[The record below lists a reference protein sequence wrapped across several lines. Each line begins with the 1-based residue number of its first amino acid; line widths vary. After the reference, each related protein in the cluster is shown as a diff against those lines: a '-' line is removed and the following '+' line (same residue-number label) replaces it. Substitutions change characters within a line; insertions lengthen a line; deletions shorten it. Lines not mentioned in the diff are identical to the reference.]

1 MISDKKI
8 QITKN
13 TARKTCSQEIVPDCD
28 FILIKILMGVV
39 ILCHIITFRIEMLGG
54 SPAEN

>member
-8 QITKN
+8 QITKH
-13 TARKTCSQEIVPDCD
+13 TARKSFSQEIVLDSD

-39 ILCHIITFRIEMLGG
+39 ILCHLIASRIKMLGCT
-54 SPAEN
+54 PAAN